1 MPNKVNISLVAGL
14 KEEFSS
20 SKDFIVTDYRGL
32 TVKQITELRNKLR
45 EFNVPYKV
53 VKNNLSI
60 IALKEVGVDMDF
72 DCFKGPTS
80 VAFTGESSVEA
91 AKVLVAFQKD
101 STLDLK
107 AAFVDNVYMN
117 VADLV
122 QLSKLPGKKEVLGQ
136 IAGGMNAIVSKF
148 AGDLE
153 SIVSG
158 FGRVLKALEDKQ
170 S

>member
-1 MPNKVNISLVAGL
+1 MPNKMNISRVADL

-32 TVKQITELRNKLR
+32 TVKQITELRGKLR
-45 EFNVPYKV
+45 EFDIPYKV

-80 VAFTGESSVEA
+80 VAFTGQSSVEA
-91 AKVLVAFQKD
+91 AKVLVKFQKET
-101 STLDLK
+101 TLDLK

-117 VADLV
+117 ADELV
-122 QLSKLPGKKEVLGQ
+122 QLSKLPGKRDLLAQ
-136 IAGGMNAIVSKF
+136 IAGGMNTIVAKF
-148 AGDLE
+148 VGDLE
-153 SIVSG
+153 TVVSG